1 MLTVLQQLTN
11 LVYSTDL
18 TQSVRICIELI
29 SIITGSICFTNVSSM
44 TTSKDVFFMTA
55 SIFLSTICF
64 NLLFYFSCN
73 NILVCYDLQ
82 QLWQSSANSCGISD
96 KWLWQK
102 YGSKYSSISSIHI
115 YHYILL
121 IYISLSMHRDLPCF
135 KSLRFG
141 KHYQLFLFFNE
152 QHIQRK
158 LEITVDWIKYQ
169 HNPTAINILTMGR
182 RIPRRNIL
190 FPFF

>member
-102 YGSKYSSISSIHI
+102 YGSKYSQNRQYIFITTYCSSTSALVYIATYHVSKVCGLESTIS
-115 YHYILL
+115 YFCF
-121 IYISLSMHRDLPCF
+121 SM
-135 KSLRFG
+135 
-141 KHYQLFLFFNE
+141 N
-152 QHIQRK
+152 
-158 LEITVDWIKYQ
+158 
-169 HNPTAINILTMGR
+169 NIAR
-182 RIPRRNIL
+182 ENWK
-190 FPFF
+190 